1 MKKTGRKQFV
11 LSVHHKNC
19 SYYTH
24 SFIWTHGTSLEKL
37 ISLISSGEGQLG
49 VKGVKKTRV
58 FHYIVYLFISIKLY
72 CYFSNNK
79 ESIKYNTKNDNKWTL
94 KLTVR

>member
-1 MKKTGRKQFV
+1 M
-11 LSVHHKNC
+11 
-19 SYYTH
+19 H

-49 VKGVKKTRV
+49 VKGVKKNTC
-58 FHYIVYLFISIKLY
+58 FSLYCLSFLISIKLY

-94 KLTVR
+94 KIDC